1 MDITRV
7 IEIEIN
13 NILNQEIEISN
24 ESKLEDLGLDSL
36 DKVQIMLQLE
46 GFFNVNLEKLNLEDK
61 FLKSESVLDMVLII
75 NDAISKK

>member
-1 MDITRV
+1 MNITRV